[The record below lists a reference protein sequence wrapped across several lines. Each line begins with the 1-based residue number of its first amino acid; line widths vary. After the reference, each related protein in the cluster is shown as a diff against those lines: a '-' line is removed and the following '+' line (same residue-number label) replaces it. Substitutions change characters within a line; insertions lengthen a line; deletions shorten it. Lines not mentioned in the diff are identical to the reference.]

1 MTARTAPGPED
12 LSTPQ
17 TGRPPHTTAVD
28 GGTAGATRIRPT
40 GDRCPLPA
48 AFDGCACRT
57 AVLAAT
63 GPRKGRRLR
72 GLTPR
77 SARNDV

>member
-40 GDRCPLPA
+40 GDRCPLPST
-48 AFDGCACRT
+48 DVR
-57 AVLAAT
+57 AVPPSSPLPAHE
-63 GPRKGRRLR
+63 R
-72 GLTPR
+72 GVVCE
-77 SARNDV
+77 A